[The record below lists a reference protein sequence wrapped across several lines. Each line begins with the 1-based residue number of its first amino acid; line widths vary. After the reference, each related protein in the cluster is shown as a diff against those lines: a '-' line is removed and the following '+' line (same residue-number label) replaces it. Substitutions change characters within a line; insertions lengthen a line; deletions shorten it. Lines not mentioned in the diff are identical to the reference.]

1 LISARQTDRHA
12 ARDRKPAAERAEP
25 HPIRF
30 GPKLYIAHTQPGFE
44 AIAAEEIAGR
54 IRGAREIARRVV
66 PDRAGMTIF
75 FAPAAEQLR
84 VLRTAEDLFALAGYR
99 AGVAPQSAALDKI
112 RATAREAPLV
122 EAALQAR
129 VKFLPGT
136 RAGRRLKFRVIARM
150 AGEHEFRRVD
160 FQRAVERGILERVD
174 HTWRLEET
182 GADVEFWATM
192 IDAEFFLTVRLS
204 DERMRHR
211 EYKAAHRP
219 ASLRASSAAALAWLS
234 EPREDDIVLDPFC
247 GAGTILIERA
257 HLGRYAMLLG
267 GDRDAA
273 ALAAARVNVGARYK
287 PIRLENWDAGAIPL
301 GDASVNKIVTN
312 LPWGLRYGSHGEN
325 RKLYPLWLQEF
336 TRLLK
341 RRGVMVLLTAE
352 WRLMR
357 ELERHRRIAP
367 SRIIRVSVLGR
378 PAAIYVCRMDQDA
391 LPGRGEEGENCG

>member
-1 LISARQTDRHA
+1 LISARQTQGRA
-12 ARDRKPAAERAEP
+12 GRDRKAALPERAHP

-30 GPKLYIAHTQPGFE
+30 GPNLYIAHTQPGFE
-44 AIAAEEIAGR
+44 AIAADEIATR
-54 IRGAREIARRVV
+54 ISGAREITRRVV

-75 FAPAAEQLR
+75 FAPAAEKLG
-84 VLRTAEDLFALAGYR
+84 VLRTAEDLFGLADYR
-99 AGVAPQSAALDKI
+99 AGVGPENKELDKI
-112 RATAREAPLV
+112 RGVSREAPLL
-122 EAALQAR
+122 EAALVAR
-129 VKFLPGT
+129 VKVTPGT

-160 FQRAVERGILERVD
+160 FQRAVERGILERSD
-174 HTWRLEET
+174 HTWRLEEE
-182 GADVEFWATM
+182 GADVELWATM

-204 DERMRHR
+204 DDAMRHR

-234 EPREDDIVLDPFC
+234 EPGNDDVVLDPFC

-267 GDRDAA
+267 SDRDAA

-287 PIRLENWDAGAIPL
+287 PIQLENWDAGALPL
-301 GDASVNKIVTN
+301 GDASVTKIVTN

-325 RKLYPLWLQEF
+325 RKLYPIWMREF
-336 TRLLK
+336 ARVL
-341 RRGVMVLLTAE
+341 RSGGVIVMLTAE

-357 ELERHRRIAP
+357 ELERTRKLAP
-367 SRIIRVSVLGR
+367 SKIIRVSVLGK
-378 PAAIYVCRMDQDA
+378 PAAIYLCRK
-391 LPGRGEEGENCG
+391 G

>member
-1 LISARQTDRHA
+1 LISARQTQGRA
-12 ARDRKPAAERAEP
+12 GRDRKAALPERAQP

-30 GPKLYIAHTQPGFE
+30 GPNLYIAHTQPGFE
-44 AIAAEEIAGR
+44 AIAADEIATR
-54 IRGAREIARRVV
+54 ISGAREITRRVV

-75 FAPAAEQLR
+75 FAPTPDKLG
-84 VLRTAEDLFALAGYR
+84 VLRTAEDLFGLAGYR
-99 AGVAPQSAALDKI
+99 AGVGPENKELDKI
-112 RATAREAPLV
+112 RGASREAPLV
-122 EAALQAR
+122 EAALVAR
-129 VKFLPGT
+129 VKVTPGT

-160 FQRAVERGILERVD
+160 FQRAVERGILERSD
-174 HTWRLEET
+174 HTWRLEEE
-182 GADVEFWATM
+182 GADVELWATM
-192 IDAEFFLTVRLS
+192 IDSEFFLTVRLS
-204 DERMRHR
+204 DDAMRHR

-234 EPREDDIVLDPFC
+234 EPRDDDVVLDPFC

-267 GDRDAA
+267 SDRDAA

-287 PIRLENWDAGAIPL
+287 PIQLENWDAGALPL

-325 RKLYPLWLQEF
+325 RKLYPIWMREF
-336 TRLLK
+336 ARVLK
-341 RRGVMVLLTAE
+341 PGGMMVMLTAE

-357 ELERHRRIAP
+357 ELERTRKFAP
-367 SRIIRVSVLGR
+367 SKIIRVSVLGKS
-378 PAAIYVCRMDQDA
+378 AAIYVCRK
-391 LPGRGEEGENCG
+391 G

>member
-1 LISARQTDRHA
+1 MISARQTQGRA
-12 ARDRKPAAERAEP
+12 GRDRKAALPERAQP

-30 GPKLYIAHTQPGFE
+30 GPNLYIAHTQPGFE
-44 AIAAEEIAGR
+44 AIAADEIATR
-54 IRGAREIARRVV
+54 ISGAREITRRVV

-75 FAPAAEQLR
+75 FAPTPDKLG
-84 VLRTAEDLFALAGYR
+84 VLRTAEDLFGLAGYR
-99 AGVAPQSAALDKI
+99 AGVGPENKELDKI
-112 RATAREAPLV
+112 RGASREAPLV
-122 EAALQAR
+122 EAALVAR
-129 VKFLPGT
+129 VKVTPGT

-160 FQRAVERGILERVD
+160 FQRAVERGILERSD
-174 HTWRLEET
+174 HTWRLEEE
-182 GADVEFWATM
+182 GADVELWATM
-192 IDAEFFLTVRLS
+192 IDSEFFLTVRLS
-204 DERMRHR
+204 DDAMRHR

-234 EPREDDIVLDPFC
+234 EPRDDDVVLDPFC

-267 GDRDAA
+267 SDRDAA

-287 PIRLENWDAGAIPL
+287 PIQLENWDAGALPL

-325 RKLYPLWLQEF
+325 RKLYPIWMREF
-336 TRLLK
+336 ARVLK
-341 RRGVMVLLTAE
+341 PGGMMVMLTAE

-357 ELERHRRIAP
+357 ELERTRKFAP
-367 SRIIRVSVLGR
+367 SKIIRVSVLGKS
-378 PAAIYVCRMDQDA
+378 AAIYVCRK
-391 LPGRGEEGENCG
+391 G

>member
-1 LISARQTDRHA
+1 LISARQTQGRA
-12 ARDRKPAAERAEP
+12 GRDRKAALPERAQP

-30 GPKLYIAHTQPGFE
+30 GPNLYIAHTQPGFE
-44 AIAAEEIAGR
+44 AIAADEIATR
-54 IRGAREIARRVV
+54 ISAAREITRRVV

-75 FAPAAEQLR
+75 FAPGADKLG
-84 VLRTAEDLFALAGYR
+84 VLRTAEDLFGLAGYR
-99 AGVAPQSAALDKI
+99 AGIGPENKELDKI
-112 RATAREAPLV
+112 RGASREAPLV
-122 EAALQAR
+122 EAALVAR
-129 VKFLPGT
+129 VKVTPGT

-160 FQRAVERGILERVD
+160 FQRAVERGILERSD
-174 HTWRLEET
+174 HTWRLEEE
-182 GADVEFWATM
+182 GADVELWATM

-204 DERMRHR
+204 DDAMRHR

-234 EPREDDIVLDPFC
+234 EPGNDDVVLDPFC

-267 GDRDAA
+267 SDRDAA

-287 PIRLENWDAGAIPL
+287 PIQLENWDAGALPL

-325 RKLYPLWLQEF
+325 RKLYPIWMREF
-336 TRLLK
+336 ARVLK
-341 RRGVMVLLTAE
+341 PGGLMVMLTAE

-357 ELERHRRIAP
+357 ELERTRKFAP
-367 SRIIRVSVLGR
+367 SKIIRVSVLGKS
-378 PAAIYVCRMDQDA
+378 AAIYVCRK
-391 LPGRGEEGENCG
+391 G

>member
-1 LISARQTDRHA
+1 LISARQTQGRA
-12 ARDRKPAAERAEP
+12 GRDRKAALPERAQP

-30 GPKLYIAHTQPGFE
+30 GPNLYIAHTQPGFE
-44 AIAAEEIAGR
+44 AIAADEIATR
-54 IRGAREIARRVV
+54 ISGAREITRRVV

-75 FAPAAEQLR
+75 FAPTPDKLG
-84 VLRTAEDLFALAGYR
+84 VLRTAEDLFGLAGYR
-99 AGVAPQSAALDKI
+99 AGVGPENKELDKI
-112 RATAREAPLV
+112 RGASREAPLV
-122 EAALQAR
+122 EAALVAR
-129 VKFLPGT
+129 VKVTPGT

-160 FQRAVERGILERVD
+160 FQRAVERGILERSD
-174 HTWRLEET
+174 HTWRLEEE
-182 GADVEFWATM
+182 GADVELWATM
-192 IDAEFFLTVRLS
+192 IDSEFFLTVRLS
-204 DERMRHR
+204 DDAMRHR

-234 EPREDDIVLDPFC
+234 EPRDDDVVLDPFC

-267 GDRDAA
+267 SDRDAA

-287 PIRLENWDAGAIPL
+287 PIQLENWDAGALPL

-325 RKLYPLWLQEF
+325 RKLYPIWMREF
-336 TRLLK
+336 ARVLK
-341 RRGVMVLLTAE
+341 PGGLMVMLTAE

-357 ELERHRRIAP
+357 ELERTRKFAP
-367 SRIIRVSVLGR
+367 SKIIRVSVLGKS
-378 PAAIYVCRMDQDA
+378 AAIYVCRK
-391 LPGRGEEGENCG
+391 G

>member
-1 LISARQTDRHA
+1 LISARQTQGRA
-12 ARDRKPAAERAEP
+12 GRDRKAALPERAQP

-30 GPKLYIAHTQPGFE
+30 GPNLYIAHTQPGFE
-44 AIAAEEIAGR
+44 AIAADEIATR
-54 IRGAREIARRVV
+54 ISGAREITRRVV

-75 FAPAAEQLR
+75 FAPAPDKLG
-84 VLRTAEDLFALAGYR
+84 VLRTAEDLFGLAGYR
-99 AGVAPQSAALDKI
+99 AGVGPENKELDKI
-112 RATAREAPLV
+112 RGASREAPLV
-122 EAALQAR
+122 EAALVAR
-129 VKFLPGT
+129 VKVSPGT

-160 FQRAVERGILERVD
+160 FQRAVERGILERSD
-174 HTWRLEET
+174 HTWRLEEED
-182 GADVEFWATM
+182 ADVELWATM

-204 DERMRHR
+204 DDAMRHR

-234 EPREDDIVLDPFC
+234 ERRDDDVVLDPFC

-267 GDRDAA
+267 SDRDAA

-287 PIRLENWDAGAIPL
+287 PIQLENWDAGALPL

-325 RKLYPLWLQEF
+325 RKLYPIWMREF
-336 TRLLK
+336 ARVLK
-341 RRGVMVLLTAE
+341 SGGVMVMLTAE

-357 ELERHRRIAP
+357 ELERTRKLAP
-367 SRIIRVSVLGR
+367 SKIIRVSVLGK
-378 PAAIYVCRMDQDA
+378 PAAIYICRK
-391 LPGRGEEGENCG
+391 R

>member
-1 LISARQTDRHA
+1 LISARQTQGRA
-12 ARDRKPAAERAEP
+12 GRDRKAALPERAQP

-30 GPKLYIAHTQPGFE
+30 GPNLYIAHTQPGFE
-44 AIAAEEIAGR
+44 GIAADEIATR
-54 IRGAREIARRVV
+54 ISGAREITRRVV

-75 FAPAAEQLR
+75 FAPAAEKLG
-84 VLRTAEDLFALAGYR
+84 VLRTAEDLFGLAGYR
-99 AGVAPQSAALDKI
+99 AGVGPENKELDKI
-112 RATAREAPLV
+112 RGVSRDAPLV
-122 EAALQAR
+122 EAALAAR
-129 VKFLPGT
+129 VKVSPGT

-160 FQRAVERGILERVD
+160 FQRAVERGILERSD
-174 HTWRLEET
+174 HTWRLEE
-182 GADVEFWATM
+182 GADVELWATM

-204 DERMRHR
+204 DDAMRHR

-234 EPREDDIVLDPFC
+234 EPREDDVVLDPFC

-267 GDRDAA
+267 SDRDAA

-287 PIRLENWDAGAIPL
+287 PIQLENWDAGALPL
-301 GDASVNKIVTN
+301 GDASVTKIVTN

-325 RKLYPLWLQEF
+325 RKLYPMWMREF
-336 TRLLK
+336 ARVLK
-341 RRGVMVLLTAE
+341 SGGVMVMLTAE

-357 ELERHRRIAP
+357 ELERTRKLAP
-367 SRIIRVSVLGR
+367 SKIIRVSVLGK
-378 PAAIYVCRMDQDA
+378 PAAIYLCRK
-391 LPGRGEEGENCG
+391 G

>member
-1 LISARQTDRHA
+1 LISARQTQGRA
-12 ARDRKPAAERAEP
+12 GRDRKAALPERAQP

-30 GPKLYIAHTQPGFE
+30 GPNLYIAHTQPGFE
-44 AIAAEEIAGR
+44 AIAADEIATR
-54 IRGAREIARRVV
+54 ISAAREITRRVV

-75 FAPAAEQLR
+75 FAPGADKLG
-84 VLRTAEDLFALAGYR
+84 VLRTAEDLFGLAGYR
-99 AGVAPQSAALDKI
+99 AGVGPENKELDKI
-112 RATAREAPLV
+112 RGASREAPLV
-122 EAALQAR
+122 EAALVAR
-129 VKFLPGT
+129 VKVTPGT

-160 FQRAVERGILERVD
+160 FQRAVERGILERSD
-174 HTWRLEET
+174 HTWRLEEE
-182 GADVEFWATM
+182 GADVELWATM
-192 IDAEFFLTVRLS
+192 IDSEFFLTVRLS
-204 DERMRHR
+204 DDAMRHR

-234 EPREDDIVLDPFC
+234 EPRDDDVVLDPFC

-267 GDRDAA
+267 SDRDAA

-287 PIRLENWDAGAIPL
+287 PIQLENWDAGALPL

-325 RKLYPLWLQEF
+325 RKLYPIWMREF
-336 TRLLK
+336 ARVLK
-341 RRGVMVLLTAE
+341 PGGMMVMLTAE

-357 ELERHRRIAP
+357 ELERTRKFAP
-367 SRIIRVSVLGR
+367 SKIIRVSVLGKS
-378 PAAIYVCRMDQDA
+378 AAIYVCRK
-391 LPGRGEEGENCG
+391 G

>member
-1 LISARQTDRHA
+1 M
-12 ARDRKPAAERAEP
+12 
-25 HPIRF
+25 
-30 GPKLYIAHTQPGFE
+30 
-44 AIAAEEIAGR
+44 
-54 IRGAREIARRVV
+54 V
-66 PDRAGMTIF
+66 IF
-75 FAPAAEQLR
+75 FAPAAAKLGAI
-84 VLRTAEDLFALAGYR
+84 RTAEDLFGLAAYR
-99 AGVAPQSAALDKI
+99 AGVGPESAALDKI
-112 RATAREAPLV
+112 RAAAREAPLV

-129 VKFLPGT
+129 VKVSPGT

-160 FQRAVERGILERVD
+160 FQRAVERGILERGD
-174 HTWRLEET
+174 HTWRLEEED
-182 GADVEFWATM
+182 ADVEFWATM

-204 DERMRHR
+204 DDRMRHR

-234 EPREDDIVLDPFC
+234 EPCEDDVVLDPFC

-257 HLGRYAMLLG
+257 YLGRYGMLLG
-267 GDRDAA
+267 SDRDHA
-273 ALAAARVNVGARYK
+273 ALAAARINVGARYK

-325 RKLYPLWLQEF
+325 RKLYPLWIREF

-341 RRGVMVLLTAE
+341 SGGVMVMLTAE

-357 ELERHRRIAP
+357 ELERGRKIAP
-367 SRIIRVSVLGR
+367 GRILRVSVLGR
-378 PAAIYVCRMDQDA
+378 PAAIYVCRK
-391 LPGRGEEGENCG
+391 E